1 MNFDALLAA
10 VSGPS
15 PCGDDLSFSS
25 EFDAIQ
31 EMRRADD
38 PTLDQGEWV
47 TALKS
52 ADWSGVLAQ
61 CEQLLSQRTKDL
73 RVAAWLT
80 DARARLVGYAGL
92 ADGLT
97 LYRRLCEGFWD
108 DLHPRI
114 EDGDAEQR
122 GGSLR
127 WLLAQVESLA
137 PCLPVLR
144 DGTQVYSLSDMAA
157 AQALSRSLDPA
168 GDAPSGNGRITLDDV
183 AAMRRKTPRAFFAA
197 NLADVQRA
205 QQELD
210 RLQQL
215 AGARLGDDGPGF
227 AGARSALADTA
238 HAVERLA
245 READPLSVPTTETA
259 APVTRVPNASSAAA
273 DVSLN
278 SPLRTR
284 AEALQ
289 QLRLVADFFRR
300 TEPHSPV
307 AYLADRAAQ
316 WGDMPLHAWLRAVL
330 KDQGALSQVEEL
342 LGVPPPPAAAE

>member
-1 MNFDALLAA
+1 MNFDVLLAA

-15 PCGDDLSFSS
+15 PCGDDLSFST

-52 ADWSGVLAQ
+52 ADWTGVLAQ

-97 LYRRLCEGFWD
+97 LYRLLCEGFWD

-137 PCLPVLR
+137 PRLPVLR
-144 DGTQVYSLSDMAA
+144 DGTHAYSLGDMAS
-157 AQALSRSLDPA
+157 AQALSRSVDPA
-168 GDAPSGNGRITLDDV
+168 GEAPATHGRITLDDI
-183 AAMRRKTPRAFFAA
+183 AAVRRKTPRGFFVD
-197 NLADVQRA
+197 NLAEVQRA
-205 QQELD
+205 QQALEQLQ
-210 RLQQL
+210 RLVDE
-215 AGARLGDDGPGF
+215 RLGDDSPGF
-227 AGARSALADTA
+227 AGARSALADAA

-245 READPLSVPTTETA
+245 READPLG
-259 APVTRVPNASSAAA
+259 APANPALPSAEVLSTGRAAA
-273 DVSLN
+273 GEAPSTA
-278 SPLRTR
+278 PLRTR

-289 QLRLVADFFRR
+289 QLRMVADFFRR

-330 KDQGALSQVEEL
+330 KDQGALLQVEEL
-342 LGVPPPPAAAE
+342 LGVPPPVAAE